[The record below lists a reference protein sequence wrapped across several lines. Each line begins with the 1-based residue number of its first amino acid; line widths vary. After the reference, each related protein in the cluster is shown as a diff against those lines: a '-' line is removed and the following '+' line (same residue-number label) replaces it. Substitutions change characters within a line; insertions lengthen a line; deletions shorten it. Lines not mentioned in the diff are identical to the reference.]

1 LSPLDFAGF
10 PGPTGILLE
19 GAIALVGLALLWLI
33 ARLVR
38 GFVRGAMV
46 RRRVQPE
53 VVVLISR
60 GAFVAVIGVG
70 LVVGASFVGQ
80 GQLGASGVLAATI
93 LAALGI
99 QDILRNYVSGLYLL
113 TERRLNIGDEIEF
126 GGYSGTII
134 EIRFR
139 VTYVRGEDGSLV
151 VVPNSELFN
160 NTVVVKAN
168 RIAAESDR
176 PPVPKADP
184 ATHNPAKAVRAS
196 RKPRA

>member
-10 PGPTGILLE
+10 SGPAGVLLE
-19 GAIALVGLALLWLI
+19 VAIALVGLTLLWLV

-70 LVVGASFVGQ
+70 LVVGASIVGQ
-80 GQLGASGVLAATI
+80 GQLGASGILAATI

-113 TERRLNIGDEIEF
+113 TERRLNIGDEVEF
-126 GGYSGTII
+126 DDYSGTII

-139 VTYVRGEDGSLV
+139 VTYIRAEDGSLII
-151 VVPNSELFN
+151 VPNSELFN

-176 PPVPKADP
+176 PPVPKAEP
-184 ATHNPAKAVRAS
+184 APVTGSRVR
-196 RKPRA
+196 RKRRA

>member
-1 LSPLDFAGF
+1 V
-10 PGPTGILLE
+10 LLE
-19 GAIALVGLALLWLI
+19 IGAALVALLVLWLL

-38 GFVRGAMV
+38 GFVHNAMA

-53 VVVLISR
+53 VVTLISR
-60 GAFVAVIGVG
+60 GAFVAVIGIG
-70 LVVGASFVGQ
+70 LVVGASIVGQ

-113 TERRLNIGDEIEF
+113 TERRLNIGDEVEF
-126 GGYSGTII
+126 GNHSGTII

-139 VTYVRGEDGSLV
+139 VTYIRAEDGSLV
-151 VVPNSELFN
+151 IVPNSELFN
-160 NTVVVKAN
+160 STVVVKAN

-176 PPVPKADP
+176 PPVPRSEGESP
-184 ATHNPAKAVRAS
+184 PSRTS
-196 RKPRA
+196 RKRRA